1 MRKRISLEAEK
12 GAGLI
17 VALVFLTVLT
27 IAGIT
32 AARLTS
38 MEERMASNIQFRGIT
53 HQNAHSEI
61 RAQMALYNSGIVGRK
76 ALQDAEN
83 RPADAI
89 SGFPDRRQT
98 QTLTVALGDNAKI
111 TTDTIRFMNRGVC
124 EGASIGKFEC
134 SAYEINSKSQ
144 LDNGASSNQTQG
156 IYFLNLK

>member
-1 MRKRISLEAEK
+1 MRKRISLEAER

-17 VALVFLTVLT
+17 VALVFLAVLT

-89 SGFPDRRQT
+89 TGFPDRRQT
-98 QTLTVALGDNAKI
+98 QTLTAALPNASI

-144 LDNGASSNQTQG
+144 LENGASSNQTQG